1 MNNIFIKGDL
11 QDKWVVGIGS
21 LNELW
26 IFEHKEEDKKHLY
39 SELTSDEVKLL
50 FLKLSSEEIADLLE
64 CLLECSTILLKRLN
78 QIRKDPDCSYKIAK
92 TGGKGI

>member
-26 IFEHKEEDKKHLY
+26 IFEHKEEDEKHLY
-39 SELTSDEVKLL
+39 RELTSDEVKLL
-50 FLKLSSEEIADLLE
+50 FLELSSEEIADLLE
-64 CLLECSTILLKRLN
+64 CSAILLERLN